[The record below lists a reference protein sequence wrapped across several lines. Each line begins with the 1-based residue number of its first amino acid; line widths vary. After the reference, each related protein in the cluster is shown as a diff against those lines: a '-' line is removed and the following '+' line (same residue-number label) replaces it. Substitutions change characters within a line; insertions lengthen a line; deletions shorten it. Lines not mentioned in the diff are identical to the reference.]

1 MMRAFFCAACLMIL
15 AGGAWAEEMWT
26 KLEPYKIDRFEV
38 SLPSGPDWSVM
49 SGDQWF
55 TVYTRTRT
63 VGGDYY
69 MWVGFE
75 VNSYPE
81 SRFDWLAAEIAREV
95 LDTQAMKSLE
105 EVEVTGRP
113 LALLEYGEDSFN
125 NQTAYWMKWAQRV
138 HVESLGREV
147 PEFQVLHVILPA
159 DHAADLR
166 SMSLYFGVWCLAD
179 CATDFPTAELL
190 RPILPTI
197 SIQPYAGELQGTAS
211 TGDQGKIIESDELV
225 SPQAFRDQGQI
236 IDTDGLVSLGT
247 DFFSQSITARITGG
261 LAAIEV
267 LYEFN
272 MVAPVQY
279 SIYSGGN
286 SETGDVLY
294 TELIESPVFETRRK
308 GLFRWLLPSD
318 TLFFEAGEQFTFTFQ
333 AQRSGV
339 IFSAS
344 DPPDYFGGELFQNGV
359 PSSQAGDVAFITYVV
374 PAPGGGSP
382 SSSSEK

>member
-1 MMRAFFCAACLMIL
+1 MMRTFFCATCLTIL
-15 AGGAWAEEMWT
+15 ASGAWGEEVWK
-26 KLEPYKIDRFEV
+26 KLEPYRLDRFEIL
-38 SLPSGPDWSVM
+38 LPSGPSWNVQ

-55 TVYTRTRT
+55 NISSRIQTAD
-63 VGGDYY
+63 GDLYV
-69 MWVGFE
+69 WVGFE

-81 SRFDWLAAEIAREV
+81 NRFDWLAAEIAREV
-95 LDTQAMKSLE
+95 RDTQAMKLLE

-147 PEFQVLHVILPA
+147 PEFQVLHVFLPA

-197 SIQPYAGELQGTAS
+197 NIQPYAGELQGTAS
-211 TGDQGKIIESDELV
+211 IG
-225 SPQAFRDQGQI
+225 DQGQI

-247 DFFSQSITARITGG
+247 DFFSQSITAGITGG

-286 SETGDVLY
+286 LVTGDLLY
-294 TELIESPVFETRRK
+294 TELIESPVFETRRE

-344 DPPDYFGGELFQNGV
+344 DRPDYFGGELFQNGV